1 MTDKELVKLLID
13 NTNDFKTQ
21 KLLASL
27 GYYPEYFMYSDSQD
41 VRAEVAKRGYGLDI
55 LVNDSAACVRSAVA
69 RRGRDIVE
77 NLNLKNV
84 FLVGEKVFVLTDMKA

>member
-13 NTNDFKTQ
+13 NTNDWKTQ

-41 VRAEVAKRGYGLDI
+41 VRAEVAKRGYGLNI
-55 LVNDSAACVRSAVA
+55 LVNDYSPTVRAAVA
-69 RRGRDIVE
+69 YIGQYLDVLV
-77 NLNLKNV
+77 NDKNPYV
-84 FLVGEKVFVLTDMKA
+84 R